1 MNKKE
6 QQLFRH
12 IGPGLI
18 TAALVFGPGSLTIMI
33 KLGAGFGYQLLWAI
47 VVAVFFMIVYT
58 GMSTRIGLA
67 NKDSLLEVVRS
78 KYGKAAAIILGIC
91 IFIITAAFQTGN
103 SIGAGVAFSG
113 LTGISSTPWIIFF
126 SLAAIAL
133 LFFRSFYK
141 ILERIMIVMVLLM
154 LACFLL
160 TLVLSR
166 PDISAL
172 IAGLIP
178 TVPNGSKGLTIA
190 LFASSFSIAAAFY
203 QAYLVR
209 EKHWKADDLGRAK
222 TESRSGIIT
231 LGLLSSMIMICAA
244 AVLHRQQISVNTPAE
259 LALALEPLFG
269 RFATLAFMTGFFAAS
284 FSSLVG
290 NATIG
295 GALLADAF
303 GLGQQ
308 LHLWPVRRL
317 IMLVIVLGAGI
328 AVYFGTFPLQLI
340 IFAQAFTIIVAPLV
354 AIVIL
359 LLANDTGRMGALAN
373 TTMQNILAGAGLLLL
388 LFLAGNHILTMITT

>member
-1 MNKKE
+1 MSTSK
-6 QQLFRH
+6 QQRFRH

-47 VVAVFFMIVYT
+47 VLAVFFMIVYT

-67 NKDSLLEVVRS
+67 IEGSLLETIRG
-78 KYGKAAAIILGIC
+78 KYGKPVAALLGIC
-91 IFIITAAFQTGN
+91 IFVITAAFQTGN

-113 LTGISSTPWIIFF
+113 LTGISVTPWIIFF
-126 SLAAIAL
+126 SLTAIAL

-154 LACFLL
+154 LTCFLL
-160 TLVLSR
+160 TLILSR
-166 PDISAL
+166 PNILELLS
-172 IAGLIP
+172 GLAP
-178 TVPNGSKGLTIA
+178 AVPEGSKGLTIA

-203 QAYLVR
+203 QSYLVR
-209 EKHWKADDLGRAK
+209 EKQWKSEDLAQAK
-222 TESRSGIIT
+222 AESRSGIIT
-231 LGLLSSMIMICAA
+231 LGLLSSMIMVCAA
-244 AVLHRQQISVNTPAE
+244 AVLHRQQITVNTPAE

-295 GALLADAF
+295 GAMLADAF

-308 LHLWPVRRL
+308 LQSWAVRRL
-317 IMLVIVLGAGI
+317 IMLVIGIGAAI
-328 AVYFGTFPLQLI
+328 AVYFGSFPLQLI

-354 AIVIL
+354 AVIL
-359 LLANDTGRMGALAN
+359 LLVANDKERLGQFAN
-373 TTMQNILAGAGLLLL
+373 NSLQNILAVGGLLLL
-388 LFLAGNHILTMITT
+388 LFLAGNHILSMITT